1 MYVEFKQCPRH
12 TAEYPT
18 LNNNLRVFNSI
29 SNGIIREAKIKHYN
43 NLFNQYR
50 GDIKMTWKTISEI
63 ICKSNYKR
71 KELEK
76 IIIDSKVITD
86 KGDICKRFN

>member
-29 SNGIIREAKIKHYN
+29 LKGIIREAKIKHYN

-63 ICKSNYKR
+63 ICKSNYTPRQK
-71 KELEK
+71 
-76 IIIDSKVITD
+76 
-86 KGDICKRFN
+86 